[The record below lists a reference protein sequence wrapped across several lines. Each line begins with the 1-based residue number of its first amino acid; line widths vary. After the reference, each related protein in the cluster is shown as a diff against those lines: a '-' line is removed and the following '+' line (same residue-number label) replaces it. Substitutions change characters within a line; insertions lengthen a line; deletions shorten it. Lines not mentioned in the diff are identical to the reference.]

1 MFMFNAFALLLVFA
15 MFVPLRLV
23 ARLSEKLLENPRNGG
38 WDTGH
43 GDQMRLAFA
52 NGAALRQA
60 QLFTA
65 YPGPAYRVTQMLRL
79 FGVR

>member
-23 ARLSEKLLENPRNGG
+23 ARFSEKLLENPRAGG
-38 WDTGH
+38 WDTSH

-52 NGAALRQA
+52 NAAALRQA

-65 YPGPAYRVTQMLRL
+65 YPSPAFRVTQMLRL

>member
-1 MFMFNAFALLLVFA
+1 MFIFNAFALVLSFVML
-15 MFVPLRLV
+15 VPLRLV

-38 WDTGH
+38 WDTGR

-52 NGAALRQA
+52 HGAALRQA

-65 YPGPAYRVTQMLRL
+65 YPGPADLATRILRL

>member
-1 MFMFNAFALLLVFA
+1 MFMFNAFALILVFA

-23 ARLSEKLLENPRNGG
+23 SRLSERLLENSRADG
-38 WDTGH
+38 WDTSA

-65 YPGPAYRVTQMLRL
+65 YPGPAYRVTQLLRL
-79 FGVR
+79 LGVR